1 MADPGS
7 QWEYKIEEAASVERM
22 NELGADGWELIELDG
37 TRTIF
42 RRPAL
47 TYVERVTLEQ
57 RAHYYESLGLVPE
70 TDE

>member
-47 TYVERVTLEQ
+47 TYVERVILEQ
-57 RAHYYESLGLVPE
+57 RAHYYESLGLDPE